1 MITLKLK
8 DAVRVDTLPDRIL
21 ARANRSQV
29 SLTVGK
35 YTIIDFVKVKASGNI
50 SSDWYGVA
58 VQSQNGDQF
67 VVGIQTMLGI
77 GMYNDNGEWKYSEH
91 PQRKFKTTDDL
102 KASFGKEV
110 EVTGFEKLKVQ
121 KFNSEE
127 TQMKDFPTFK

>member
-8 DAVRVDTLPDRIL
+8 DAVKVDNLPDRVL

-35 YTIIDFVKVKASGNI
+35 YTVVGFVKVKASGNI
-50 SSDWYGVA
+50 TNDWYGVA
-58 VQSQNGDQF
+58 VEAANGDQF

-77 GMYNDNGEWKYSEH
+77 GMYNEGGEWKYSEH
-91 PQRKFKTTDDL
+91 SKRKFKTTDDL
-102 KASFGKEV
+102 KAIFGKEI

-127 TQMKDFPTFK
+127 TQLKDLPIFK

>member
-8 DAVRVDTLPDRIL
+8 DAVKVDNLPDRVL

-35 YTIIDFVKVKASGNI
+35 YTVVGFVKVKAGGNI
-50 SSDWYGVA
+50 TNDWYGVA
-58 VQSQNGDQF
+58 VEAANGDQF

-77 GMYNDNGEWKYSEH
+77 GMYNEGGEWKYSEH
-91 PQRKFKTTDDL
+91 SKRKFKTTDDL
-102 KASFGKEV
+102 KAVFGKEI
-110 EVTGFEKLKVQ
+110 EVTDFEKLKVQ

-127 TQMKDFPTFK
+127 TQLKDFPTFK

>member
-8 DAVRVDTLPDRIL
+8 DAVRVDTLPDRVL

-35 YTIIDFVKVKASGNI
+35 YILVDFVKVKASGNI

-58 VQSQNGDQF
+58 VQSANGDQF

-77 GMYNDNGEWKYSEH
+77 GMYNDGEWKYSEH
-91 PQRKFKTTDDL
+91 PKRKFKSTDDL
-102 KASFGKEV
+102 KAMFGKEV

>member
-8 DAVRVDTLPDRIL
+8 DAVRVDTLPDRVL

-35 YTIIDFVKVKASGNI
+35 YTVIDFVKVKASGNI
-50 SSDWYGVA
+50 TNDWYGVA
-58 VQSQNGDQF
+58 VEAANGDQF
-67 VVGIQTMLGI
+67 VVGIATMLGI
-77 GMYNDNGEWKYSEH
+77 GMYQENGEWKDSVH
-91 PQRKFKTTDDL
+91 PKRKFKTTDEL
-102 KASFGKEV
+102 KAMFGKEV

-127 TQMKDFPTFK
+127 TQLKDFPTFK

>member
-8 DAVRVDTLPDRIL
+8 DAVRVDTLPDRVL

-35 YTIIDFVKVKASGNI
+35 YILVDFVKVKASGNI

-58 VQSQNGDQF
+58 VQSANGDQF
-67 VVGIQTMLGI
+67 VVGLQTMLGI

-91 PQRKFKTTDDL
+91 PKRKFKTTDDL

>member
-1 MITLKLK
+1 MIKLKLK
-8 DAVRVDTLPDRIL
+8 DAVRVDTLPDRVL

-35 YTIIDFVKVKASGNI
+35 YTLIDFVEVKASGNI
-50 SSDWYGVA
+50 TNNWYGVA
-58 VQSQNGDQF
+58 VEAANGDQF

-77 GMYNDNGEWKYSEH
+77 GMYSENGEWKDSVH
-91 PQRKFKTTDDL
+91 SKRKFKSTDDL
-102 KASFGKEV
+102 KAMFGKEV

-127 TQMKDFPTFK
+127 NQLKDFPTFK